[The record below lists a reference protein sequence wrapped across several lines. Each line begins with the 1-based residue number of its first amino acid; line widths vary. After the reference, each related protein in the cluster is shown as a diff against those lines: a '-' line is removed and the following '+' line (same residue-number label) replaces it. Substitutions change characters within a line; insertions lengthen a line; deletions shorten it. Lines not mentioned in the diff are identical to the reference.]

1 MLLKIA
7 VNLLIISSPQYAVV
21 GSTCSRTSTYYYST
35 ADSKDETVQSSELL
49 LHNSIT
55 IIQLSRSKSQCR
67 SNVVLVVRNTDDFS
81 SPRGN
86 NAISCFHCS
95 HIQISC
101 FSPDEVTCSVT
112 NLISQTPCYLWVPDG
127 RSYCIVLYSRTFTS
141 DVQLDTSSSAAP
153 VSLNLQVIPAVSGRR
168 KSF

>member
-1 MLLKIA
+1 MLQYEYIFSI
-7 VNLLIISSPQYAVV
+7 IISNSKRTSYLVCTVQNTVV
-21 GSTCSRTSTYYYST
+21 GCTYYYSP

-67 SNVVLVVRNTDDFS
+67 SDVVVVLGIPMTFLL
-81 SPRGN
+81 PRGN

-101 FSPDEVTCSVT
+101 FSPDEVTCSVA
-112 NLISQTPCYLWVPDG
+112 NVISQTPCCLWVPDR
-127 RSYCIVLYSRTFTS
+127 RSHCTVLSHLPMS
-141 DVQLDTSSSAAP
+141 NTSSTC
-153 VSLNLQVIPAVSGRR
+153 
-168 KSF
+168 KSSRANHFLHVLVL